1 MEAYY
6 AGWLSILPPVIAIVL
21 ALTTKEV
28 FFSLML
34 GVLSGTCIYAVG
46 TGAENIVMG
55 TVETAFEI
63 MAKKVDFNILVFCS
77 LLGSLVYVVYLAGGS
92 KAYGRWAARK
102 ITSKR
107 SALLSTSGLGM
118 TIFIDDYFSCLTV
131 GTVMSPVTDS
141 LKISSTIGPVDAGI
155 LPLLADTFSKK
166 TGIAISMEKAGTGKT
181 LKKAESGT
189 FDLVMV
195 HARKLEDAFVAA
207 GFGVDRRDVMYNDFV
222 ILGPA
227 GDPAGIKGMKSAAE
241 AFATIAKAGVPFVSR
256 GDKSGTH
263 VKEMDIWQAAGIQ
276 PAGAWYEVYADGAKG
291 NKATTLYTDK
301 KQAYTLMDRATWLTL
316 KDTVKVVP
324 LVENDPIMLNLIAI
338 IRVNPDKFP
347 QVHKDAALKFA
358 DWLVGDEAQTIIRD
372 FGKDKYGQ
380 PLFFPNSDQWN
391 AKHGK

>member
-1 MEAYY
+1 M
-6 AGWLSILPPVIAIVL
+6 
-21 ALTTKEV
+21 K
-28 FFSLML
+28 FSR
-34 GVLSGTCIYAVG
+34 
-46 TGAENIVMG
+46 
-55 TVETAFEI
+55 
-63 MAKKVDFNILVFCS
+63 MA
-77 LLGSLVYVVYLAGGS
+77 SLVCLLCLFPLSVPVQ
-92 KAYGRWAARK
+92 AA
-102 ITSKR
+102 
-107 SALLSTSGLGM
+107 
-118 TIFIDDYFSCLTV
+118 
-131 GTVMSPVTDS
+131 DS

-166 TGIAISMEKAGTGKT
+166 TGIALSMEK
-181 LKKAESGT
+181 
-189 FDLVMV
+189 
-195 HARKLEDAFVAA
+195 ARKLEDAFVAA

-227 GDPAGIKGMKSAAE
+227 GDPAGIKGMKSAAK

>member
-1 MEAYY
+1 M
-6 AGWLSILPPVIAIVL
+6 
-21 ALTTKEV
+21 K
-28 FFSLML
+28 FSR
-34 GVLSGTCIYAVG
+34 
-46 TGAENIVMG
+46 
-55 TVETAFEI
+55 
-63 MAKKVDFNILVFCS
+63 MA
-77 LLGSLVYVVYLAGGS
+77 SLVCLLCLFPLSVPVQ
-92 KAYGRWAARK
+92 AA
-102 ITSKR
+102 
-107 SALLSTSGLGM
+107 
-118 TIFIDDYFSCLTV
+118 
-131 GTVMSPVTDS
+131 DS

-256 GDKSGTH
+256 GD
-263 VKEMDIWQAAGIQ
+263 
-276 PAGAWYEVYADGAKG
+276 WYEVYADGAKG

>member
-1 MEAYY
+1 M
-6 AGWLSILPPVIAIVL
+6 
-21 ALTTKEV
+21 K
-28 FFSLML
+28 FSR
-34 GVLSGTCIYAVG
+34 
-46 TGAENIVMG
+46 
-55 TVETAFEI
+55 
-63 MAKKVDFNILVFCS
+63 MA
-77 LLGSLVYVVYLAGGS
+77 SLVCLLCLFPLSVPVQ
-92 KAYGRWAARK
+92 AA
-102 ITSKR
+102 
-107 SALLSTSGLGM
+107 
-118 TIFIDDYFSCLTV
+118 
-131 GTVMSPVTDS
+131 DS

-256 GDKSGTH
+256 GDKSGTQ

-347 QVHKDAALKFA
+347 QVHKDAALKFTDDGLGFIA
-358 DWLVGDEAQTIIRD
+358 H
-372 FGKDKYGQ
+372 Q
-380 PLFFPNSDQWN
+380 PVRELQ
-391 AKHGK
+391 